1 MRNNIV
7 ISIIDFVK
15 AFNTN
20 LNYYIVVYAEES
32 CDPLTH
38 IYSNKDEFLK
48 KVQST
53 PRFNKYYFKDANF
66 NFDYVLDEDTQKI

>member
-48 KVQST
+48 KCKVHRGLTSIISKT
-53 PRFNKYYFKDANF
+53 RILTLIMCWMRIHK
-66 NFDYVLDEDTQKI
+66 KI